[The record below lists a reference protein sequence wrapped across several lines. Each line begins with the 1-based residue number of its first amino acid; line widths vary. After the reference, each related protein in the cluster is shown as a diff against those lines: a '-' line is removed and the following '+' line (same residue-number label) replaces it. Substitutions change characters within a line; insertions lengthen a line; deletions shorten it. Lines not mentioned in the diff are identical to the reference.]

1 MCESGANPP
10 RLSNMQQHQ
19 YTYDSCVALK
29 PIQGYKVIKDIQS
42 FRNPPKPGGFP
53 KLFVRH
59 LWQALD
65 HVLPV
70 AAEAGD
76 AQGDDD
82 GNPGNPG
89 NADQAKR

>member
-1 MCESGANPP
+1 
-10 RLSNMQQHQ
+10 MQQHQ
-19 YTYDSCVALK
+19 CTYDSGVALK
-29 PIQGYKVIKDIQS
+29 PIQGYKAIKDIQS
-42 FRNPPKPGGFP
+42 FRTPPKPGGFQ